1 MLAVIAR
8 LPVQEG
14 KVDDAIAVLR
24 ELMAHVAREEGTL
37 LYTMNQARADPNTI
51 VMIERYKDKAAL
63 TAHSSSAHFKA
74 LFPKIQALLAGP
86 AEISVFQELHST

>member
-1 MLAVIAR
+1 MLAVIAK

-24 ELMAHVAREEGTL
+24 ELMEHVAREEGTL
-37 LYTMNQARADPNTI
+37 LYTMNRAKADPNTL

-63 TAHSSSAHFKA
+63 TAHSSSAYFQE
-74 LFPKIQALLAGP
+74 LSPKIQGLLAGP

>member
-1 MLAVIAR
+1 MLAVIAK

-37 LYTMNQARADPNTI
+37 LYTMNRAKADPNTI
-51 VMIERYKDKAAL
+51 VMIERYQDKAAL
-63 TAHSSSAHFKA
+63 AAHSSSPHFQA
-74 LFPKIQALLAGP
+74 LFPKIQGLLAGP
-86 AEISVFQELHST
+86 AEISVFQELYST